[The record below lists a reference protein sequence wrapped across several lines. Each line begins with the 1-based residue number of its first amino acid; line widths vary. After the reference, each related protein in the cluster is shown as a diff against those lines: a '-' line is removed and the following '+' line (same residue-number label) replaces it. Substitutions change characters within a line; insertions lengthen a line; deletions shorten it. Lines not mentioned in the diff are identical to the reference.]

1 MDFEGIYCFDTAAV
15 RFAIYPDGHDGARII
30 GQISE
35 ETLHDVFGTR
45 DLGDRLLETCKA
57 HFDAIG
63 AAALKRY
70 RTDPNQPIVL
80 TVDDFPSA
88 FRPAPAARKPHRRP
102 RRWLPENAAPGARPV
117 FAPGRVMGNSPTRQG
132 GFSLTRCAR
141 ILCKLCAQAL

>member
-57 HFDAIG
+57 HFDVIG

-70 RTDPNQPIVL
+70 RANPNQPIVL
-80 TVDDFPSA
+80 TVDDFPRRLSP
-88 FRPAPAARKPHRRP
+88 RSGGSQTAPQATPLAA
-102 RRWLPENAAPGARPV
+102 
-117 FAPGRVMGNSPTRQG
+117 
-132 GFSLTRCAR
+132 
-141 ILCKLCAQAL
+141 

>member
-70 RTDPNQPIVL
+70 RTNPNQPIVL
-80 TVDDFPSA
+80 TVDDFSQRLSPRSGGSQT
-88 FRPAPAARKPHRRP
+88 APQATPLAA
-102 RRWLPENAAPGARPV
+102 
-117 FAPGRVMGNSPTRQG
+117 
-132 GFSLTRCAR
+132 
-141 ILCKLCAQAL
+141 

>member
-80 TVDDFPSA
+80 TVDDFSQRFSPRSGGSQT
-88 FRPAPAARKPHRRP
+88 APQATPLAA
-102 RRWLPENAAPGARPV
+102 
-117 FAPGRVMGNSPTRQG
+117 
-132 GFSLTRCAR
+132 
-141 ILCKLCAQAL
+141 

>member
-1 MDFEGIYCFDTAAV
+1 MRANPCRRMRASALNPIRSCKRKIHQETDMDFEGIYCFDTAAV

-70 RTDPNQPIVL
+70 RNDPN
-80 TVDDFPSA
+80 
-88 FRPAPAARKPHRRP
+88 R
-102 RRWLPENAAPGARPV
+102 
-117 FAPGRVMGNSPTRQG
+117 
-132 GFSLTRCAR
+132 
-141 ILCKLCAQAL
+141 